1 MRLDESFVN
10 DSVYDSGSK
19 FKSAE
24 GLDGINGSG
33 FASIERRLR
42 VYDFFY
48 FFYVSLA
55 VPESVAFDYLFL
67 PSWFSDEN

>member
-10 DSVYDSGSK
+10 DGVYYSGSK

-24 GLDGINGSG
+24 WLDGINGSG
-33 FASIERRLR
+33 FATVERRLR

-48 FFYVSLA
+48 LLYVSLA
-55 VPESVAFDYLFL
+55 VPESVAFDDLFL